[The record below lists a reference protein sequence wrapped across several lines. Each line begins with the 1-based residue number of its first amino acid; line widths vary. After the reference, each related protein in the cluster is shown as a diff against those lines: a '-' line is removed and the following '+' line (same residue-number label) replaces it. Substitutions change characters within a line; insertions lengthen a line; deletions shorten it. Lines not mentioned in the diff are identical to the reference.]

1 MKRSEYRL
9 RILLVEDSEDDAQ
22 LLLREIKRGG
32 YDVEFERVETAN
44 AMKTALARQ
53 MWDVIICDY
62 SLPQFGAQQ
71 ALALL
76 KESGHDLPFIIVSG
90 TIGEESAVSA
100 LKAGAH
106 DFIVKGSLAR
116 LIPAIQREMKDA
128 SVRHEQRQR
137 ERELEAIALVSATMR
152 SANTLDEILP
162 RLLDQ
167 TLELIGTESG
177 SIWLYDPAND
187 SLDLVIQRGGKENQ
201 ITSGNP
207 GEDVPGL
214 VVRSGEALN
223 SRDFHSDLRI
233 PEHIREHTPKDIG
246 GVCVPLNSNE
256 NAIGALC
263 INVPLPREITAGEL
277 RILNSLAEIGGN
289 TIQRMRLHEQTV
301 KQLER
306 LDALRAIDLVIS
318 STRDLQVTLNLVLN
332 QIVKQ
337 LRVDAA
343 SILLTK
349 PASGR
354 LEFVAG
360 QGFFSRNIEATD
372 IRISEGYAGRAVLE
386 RRTVR
391 IPDLRNEHERFR
403 RRELLADEEFVSY
416 FGIPL
421 IGKGEVRGVLEI
433 FHRSE
438 LNPDSEW
445 LSFLETLAGQTAIAI
460 ENASLFQDLQRSN
473 FELAMAYDATIEG
486 WSHALDL
493 RDRDTEGHT
502 LRVTEMA
509 IKIARAMGVEED
521 QLIHLRRGGLLHDIG
536 KMAVPDNILLKPEP
550 LTDEEWEIMRQH
562 PQLAYNW
569 LVAIPFLKYAL
580 EIPYYHHEKWNG
592 TGYPQGLRG
601 ELIPVA
607 ARIFAVADVWD
618 ALTNDRPYR
627 KAWPPSKAIEYIRE
641 KSGTYFDPKIVEVFL
656 GLILGTFQE

>member
-1 MKRSEYRL
+1 MNTPL
-9 RILLVEDSEDDAQ
+9 RVLLVEDSEDDAQ

-32 YDVEFERVETAN
+32 YDVEFERVETTD
-44 AMKTALARQ
+44 AMKTALSRQ
-53 MWDVIICDY
+53 MWDAIICDY
-62 SLPQFGAQQ
+62 SLPHFGAPQ
-71 ALALL
+71 ALAVL
-76 KESGHDLPFIIVSG
+76 KESEHDLPFIIVSG

-106 DFIVKGSLAR
+106 DFIVKGSMAR
-116 LIPAIQREMKDA
+116 LIPAIQRELKEA
-128 SVRHEQRQR
+128 GVRHERRQR

-152 SANTLDEILP
+152 SANTLDEMLP

-167 TLELIGTESG
+167 TMELIGTESG
-177 SIWLYDPAND
+177 SIWLYDAAND
-187 SLDLVIQRGGKENQ
+187 SMNLVRQRSGEGL
-201 ITSGNP
+201 ITPVNP
-207 GEDVPGL
+207 GEVIPRL
-214 VVRSGEALN
+214 VVRSGEAIV
-223 SRDFHSDLRI
+223 SREFRSDLRV
-233 PEHIREHTPKDIG
+233 PEYSRQHVPENIG

-256 NAIGALC
+256 NVIGALC
-263 INVPLPREITAGEL
+263 INVPLPREITQDEV
-277 RILNSLAEIGGN
+277 RILNALAEIGGN

-301 KQLER
+301 KQLQR

-318 STRDLQVTLNLVLN
+318 STRDLQVTLNLVLD
-332 QIVKQ
+332 QIIKQ

-343 SILLTK
+343 SILLTR

-360 QGFFSRNIEATD
+360 EGFYSRNIESSDT
-372 IRISEGYAGRAVLE
+372 RIGEGYAGQAVLE

-391 IPDLRNEHERFR
+391 VPDLRNEHERFMR
-403 RRELLADEEFVSY
+403 RGLLADEEFVSY
-416 FGIPL
+416 FGVPL
-421 IGKGEVRGVLEI
+421 IGKGEVKGVLEI

-438 LNPDSEW
+438 LNPDQEW
-445 LSFLETLAGQTAIAI
+445 LSFLETLGGQTAIAI

-493 RDRDTEGHT
+493 RDKDTEGHT

-521 QLIHLRRGGLLHDIG
+521 QLIHMRRGGLLHDIG

-550 LTDEEWEIMRQH
+550 LTEEEWEIMRQH
-562 PQLAYNW
+562 PQLAYDW

-580 EIPYYHHEKWNG
+580 EIPYSHHEKWNG
-592 TGYPQGLRG
+592 TGYPHGLRG
-601 ELIPVA
+601 ELIPLA
-607 ARIFAVADVWD
+607 ARIFTVADVWD

-627 KAWPPSKAIEYIRE
+627 KAWPPSQAIAYIRE
-641 KSGTYFDPKIVEVFL
+641 KSGTYFDPKVVEVFL
-656 GLILGTFQE
+656 ELNSHTFHV

>member
-1 MKRSEYRL
+1 VNPHL
-9 RILLVEDSEDDAQ
+9 RVLLVEDSEDDAR
-22 LLLREIKRGG
+22 LLLRELKRSN

-44 AMKTALARQ
+44 AMKAALSHQ

-62 SLPQFGAQQ
+62 SLPQFSAPQ
-71 ALALL
+71 ALAVL
-76 KESGHDLPFIIVSG
+76 KESPHDLPFIIVSG

-128 SVRHEQRQR
+128 SVRHERRQR
-137 ERELEAIALVSATMR
+137 ERQLEAIALVSATMR
-152 SANTLDEILP
+152 SANTLDEMLP

-187 SLDLVIQRGGKENQ
+187 SINLFIQ
-201 ITSGNP
+201 
-207 GEDVPGL
+207 
-214 VVRSGEALN
+214 RSGEENLITTANPSEDIPELVVKSGEAMI
-223 SRDFHSDLRI
+223 SREFHSDARV
-233 PEHIREHTPKDIG
+233 PEHIRENAPKDIG

-256 NAIGALC
+256 NVIGALC
-263 INVPLPREITAGEL
+263 VNVTLPREITMDEV
-277 RILNSLAEIGGN
+277 RILNALAEIGGN

-301 KQLER
+301 KQLQR

-318 STRDLQVTLNLVLN
+318 STRDLQVTLNIMLS

-337 LRVDAA
+337 LEVDAA
-343 SILLTK
+343 SILLTR
-349 PASGR
+349 PGSAR

-360 QGFFSRNIEATD
+360 EGFYSRNIEASNT
-372 IRISEGYAGRAVLE
+372 RIGEGYAGQAVLE
-386 RRTVR
+386 RHMVR
-391 IPDLRNEHERFR
+391 VKDLKNEHEKFMRS
-403 RRELLADEEFVSY
+403 ELLADEEFVSY
-416 FGIPL
+416 FGVPL
-421 IGKGEVRGVLEI
+421 IGKGEIKGVLEI

-438 LNPDSEW
+438 LNPDQEW
-445 LSFLETLAGQTAIAI
+445 LSFLETLGGQTAIAI
-460 ENASLFQDLQRSN
+460 ENANLFQDLQRSN
-473 FELAMAYDATIEG
+473 FDLAMAYDATIEG

-493 RDRDTEGHT
+493 RDKDTEGHT

-509 IKIARAMGVEED
+509 LKLARALGVEED
-521 QLIHLRRGGLLHDIG
+521 QLVHMRRGGLLHDIG
-536 KMAVPDNILLKPEP
+536 KMAVPDHILLKPEP

-580 EIPYYHHEKWNG
+580 EIPYCHHEKWDG
-592 TGYPQGLRG
+592 TGYPHGLKG
-601 ELIPVA
+601 ELIPLA

-627 KAWPPSKAIEYIRE
+627 EAWPHSKALEYIRK
-641 KSGTYFDPKIVEVFL
+641 KSGIYFDPKIVEVFL
-656 GLILGTFQE
+656 RHISSTAHE

>member
-1 MKRSEYRL
+1 MNTRL
-9 RILLVEDSEDDAQ
+9 RILLVEDSEEDAQ

-32 YDVEFERVETAN
+32 YDVEFERVEMAN
-44 AMKTALARQ
+44 VMKTALARQ
-53 MWDVIICDY
+53 KWDVIICDY

-187 SLDLVIQRGGKENQ
+187 SMDLVIER
-201 ITSGNP
+201 SGEERPSTAANP
-207 GEDVPGL
+207 GENIPRL
-214 VVRSGEALN
+214 VVKSGEAII
-223 SRDFHSDLRI
+223 SREFHSDLLI
-233 PEHIREHTPKDIG
+233 PQHIREHLRKDIG

-318 STRDLQVTLNLVLN
+318 SARDLQVTLSLVLS
-332 QIVKQ
+332 QIIKQ
-337 LRVDAA
+337 LEVDAA
-343 SILLTK
+343 AILLTK

-354 LEFVAG
+354 LEFAAG
-360 QGFFSRNIEATD
+360 QGFYSRNIEASD
-372 IRISEGYAGRAVLE
+372 PRIGEGYAGQAVLE
-386 RRTVR
+386 RHTVR
-391 IPDLRNEHERFR
+391 VADLRNEHERFR
-403 RRELLADEEFVSY
+403 RRELLADEGFVSY

-521 QLIHLRRGGLLHDIG
+521 QLIHMRRGGLLHDIG
-536 KMAVPDNILLKPEP
+536 KMAVPDNILLKTEP

-562 PQLAYNW
+562 PQLAYKW

-580 EIPYYHHEKWNG
+580 EIPYYHHEK
-592 TGYPQGLRG
+592 
-601 ELIPVA
+601 
-607 ARIFAVADVWD
+607 
-618 ALTNDRPYR
+618 
-627 KAWPPSKAIEYIRE
+627 
-641 KSGTYFDPKIVEVFL
+641 
-656 GLILGTFQE
+656 

>member
-1 MKRSEYRL
+1 VNTPL
-9 RILLVEDSEDDAQ
+9 RVLLVEDSEDDAQ

-32 YDVEFERVETAN
+32 YDVEFERVETTD
-44 AMKTALARQ
+44 AMKTALSRQ
-53 MWDVIICDY
+53 MWDAIICDY
-62 SLPQFGAQQ
+62 SLPHFGAPQ
-71 ALALL
+71 ALAVL
-76 KESGHDLPFIIVSG
+76 KESEHDLPFIIVSG

-106 DFIVKGSLAR
+106 DFIVKGSMAR
-116 LIPAIQREMKDA
+116 LIPAIQRELKEA
-128 SVRHEQRQR
+128 GVRHERRQR

-152 SANTLDEILP
+152 SANTLDEMLP

-167 TLELIGTESG
+167 TMELIGTESG
-177 SIWLYDPAND
+177 SIWLYDAAND
-187 SLDLVIQRGGKENQ
+187 SMNLVRQRSGEGL
-201 ITSGNP
+201 ITPVNP
-207 GEDVPGL
+207 GEVIPRL
-214 VVRSGEALN
+214 VVRSGEAIVSHEFRSDMRVPEY
-223 SRDFHSDLRI
+223 SRQQV
-233 PEHIREHTPKDIG
+233 PENIG

-256 NAIGALC
+256 NVIGALC
-263 INVPLPREITAGEL
+263 INVPLPREITQDEV
-277 RILNSLAEIGGN
+277 RILNALAEIGGN

-301 KQLER
+301 KQLQR

-318 STRDLQVTLNLVLN
+318 STRDLQVTLNLVLD
-332 QIVKQ
+332 QIIKQ

-343 SILLTK
+343 SILLTR

-360 QGFFSRNIEATD
+360 EGFYSRNIESSDT
-372 IRISEGYAGRAVLE
+372 RIGEGYAGQAVLE

-391 IPDLRNEHERFR
+391 VPDLRNEHERFMR
-403 RRELLADEEFVSY
+403 RGLLADEEFVSY
-416 FGIPL
+416 FGVPL
-421 IGKGEVRGVLEI
+421 IGKGEVKGVLEI

-438 LNPDSEW
+438 LNPDQEW
-445 LSFLETLAGQTAIAI
+445 LSFLETLGGQTAIAI

-493 RDRDTEGHT
+493 RDKDTEGHT

-521 QLIHLRRGGLLHDIG
+521 QLIHMRRGGLLHDIG

-550 LTDEEWEIMRQH
+550 LTEEEWEIMRQH
-562 PQLAYNW
+562 PQLAYDW

-580 EIPYYHHEKWNG
+580 EIPYSHHEKWNG
-592 TGYPQGLRG
+592 TGYPHGLRG
-601 ELIPVA
+601 ELIPLA
-607 ARIFAVADVWD
+607 ARIFTVADVWD

-627 KAWPPSKAIEYIRE
+627 KAWPPSQAIAYIRE
-641 KSGTYFDPKIVEVFL
+641 KSGTYFDPKVVEVFL
-656 GLILGTFQE
+656 ELNSHTFHV

>member
-1 MKRSEYRL
+1 MNTPL
-9 RILLVEDSEDDAQ
+9 RVLLVEDSEDDAQ

-32 YDVEFERVETAN
+32 YDVEFERVETTD
-44 AMKTALARQ
+44 AMKTALSRQ
-53 MWDVIICDY
+53 MWDAIICDY
-62 SLPQFGAQQ
+62 SLPHFGAPQ
-71 ALALL
+71 ALAVL
-76 KESGHDLPFIIVSG
+76 KESEHDLPFIIVSG

-106 DFIVKGSLAR
+106 DFIVKGSMAR
-116 LIPAIQREMKDA
+116 LIPAIQRELKEA
-128 SVRHEQRQR
+128 GVRHERRQR

-152 SANTLDEILP
+152 SANTLDEMLP

-167 TLELIGTESG
+167 TMELIGTESG
-177 SIWLYDPAND
+177 SIWLYDAAND
-187 SLDLVIQRGGKENQ
+187 SMNLVRQRSGEGL
-201 ITSGNP
+201 ITPVNP
-207 GEDVPGL
+207 GEVIPRL
-214 VVRSGEALN
+214 VVRSGEAIVSHEFRSDMRVPEY
-223 SRDFHSDLRI
+223 SRQQV
-233 PEHIREHTPKDIG
+233 PENIG

-256 NAIGALC
+256 NVIGALC
-263 INVPLPREITAGEL
+263 INVPLPREITQDEV
-277 RILNSLAEIGGN
+277 RILNALAEIGGN

-301 KQLER
+301 KQLQR

-318 STRDLQVTLNLVLN
+318 STRDLQVTLNLVLD
-332 QIVKQ
+332 QIIKQ

-343 SILLTK
+343 SILLTR

-360 QGFFSRNIEATD
+360 EGFYSRNIESSDT
-372 IRISEGYAGRAVLE
+372 RIGEGYAGQAVLE

-391 IPDLRNEHERFR
+391 VPDLRNEHERFMR
-403 RRELLADEEFVSY
+403 RGLLADEEFVSY
-416 FGIPL
+416 FGVPL
-421 IGKGEVRGVLEI
+421 IGKGEVKGVLEI

-438 LNPDSEW
+438 LNPDQEW
-445 LSFLETLAGQTAIAI
+445 LSFLETLGGQTAIAI

-493 RDRDTEGHT
+493 RDKDTEGHT

-521 QLIHLRRGGLLHDIG
+521 QLIHMRRGGLLHDIG

-550 LTDEEWEIMRQH
+550 LTEEEWEIMRQH
-562 PQLAYNW
+562 PQLAYDW

-580 EIPYYHHEKWNG
+580 EIPYSHHEKWNG
-592 TGYPQGLRG
+592 TGYPHGLRG
-601 ELIPVA
+601 ELIPLA
-607 ARIFAVADVWD
+607 ARIFTVADVWD

-627 KAWPPSKAIEYIRE
+627 KAWPPSQAIAYIRE
-641 KSGTYFDPKIVEVFL
+641 KSGTYFDPKVVEVFL
-656 GLILGTFQE
+656 ELNSHTFHV